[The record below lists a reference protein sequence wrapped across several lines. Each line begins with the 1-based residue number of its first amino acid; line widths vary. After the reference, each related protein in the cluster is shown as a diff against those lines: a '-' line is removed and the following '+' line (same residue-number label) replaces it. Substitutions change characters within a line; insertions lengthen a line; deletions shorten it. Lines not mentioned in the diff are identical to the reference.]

1 MKGDQCCHC
10 VCGVVQVMALEI
22 QAQQLQTILSKRA
35 ADSRAAT
42 VASDDVLA
50 QVCPH
55 LIMPQRVALW
65 SSVYACTDRERLRSS

>member
-1 MKGDQCCHC
+1 
-10 VCGVVQVMALEI
+10 MALEI

-42 VASDDVLA
+42 VASDDTLA

-55 LIMPQRVALW
+55 LTIMPQLV
-65 SSVYACTDRERLRSS
+65 VP